1 MVALTLITDAYLLCG
16 TVCLINATAM
26 EIHAWQSRIHLK
38 GTTFGE
44 IDSIIPCVIHRPT
57 GIDDKISHP
66 IKIHI
71 DVLQQWGISYV
82 EDVVSLFEWAFG
94 SAGTADF
101 LGNDHLVEG
110 VEYLDLLSFDGE
122 MNTVVVKEIFVL
134 FERGF

>member
-1 MVALTLITDAYLLCG
+1 
-16 TVCLINATAM
+16 M
-26 EIHAWQSRIHLK
+26 EIQAWESRIQLK
-38 GTTFGE
+38 SATPEE
-44 IDSIIPCVIHRPT
+44 IDSIVHRAIHRPT
-57 GIDDKISHP
+57 GIDNEIPHP
-66 IKIHI
+66 VKIHI

-82 EDVVSLFEWAFG
+82 EDIVSLFEWAFG